1 MKDFPKTWLSFN
13 NHLKILDQK
22 NKKIP
27 VLPWRT
33 KQRKHKTPN
42 AKTEHGPCNQEEKS

>member
-1 MKDFPKTWLSFN
+1 MKDLLKTRVSSN
-13 NHLKILDQK
+13 NHLKILEQK
-22 NKKIP
+22 NQKIP
-27 VLPWRT
+27 VLPWKT